1 MGFFSIKK
9 AFIFEVI
16 LSLPKELQKNRVPLY
31 FLPSFPWKYLWYLC
45 IKMNKLTLAKYN
57 SLYSIFY
64 THFTGFSNPSFFY
77 AMIQYRIYWGSFP
90 LSFIQSMTVSIFPCL
105 SWPWQFWRILV
116 RYFIEYSSRF
126 FFSWCFVMVKWGV
139 WIPGKTA
146 TEVKSPPHHVKGVWN
161 QHDFYQNSA
170 LGSLD

>member
-77 AMIQYRIYWGSFP
+77 AMIQYRIYWGYFP

-116 RYFIEYSSRF
+116 RYFIEYSSHF
-126 FFSWCFVMVKWGV
+126 FFLMFCNG
-139 WIPGKTA
+139 
-146 TEVKSPPHHVKGVWN
+146 
-161 QHDFYQNSA
+161 
-170 LGSLD
+170 